1 MKNFVIKYI
10 ELSTGKF
17 LYFECRAMSQAEA
30 LDTMFETVNDKTH
43 KMYDVYMNTTDVFEY
58 YNIRG

>member
-10 ELSTGKF
+10 NLKTGNF
-17 LYFECRAMSQAEA
+17 LYFECRAKSQSEA
-30 LDTMFETVNDKTH
+30 LDTMFETIDHRTY
-43 KMYDVYMNTTDVFEY
+43 KMYDVYMNTADVFEY